1 MNELPTREVL
11 IFNAALQLPAK
22 NRAGYLS
29 ENCQDDAELHRRV
42 VALLEAHER
51 AGAFLQEPR
60 AQLAGFDST
69 RPEPPGE
76 RCGEY
81 VGRYKLLQQVG
92 EGGCGVVYMAE
103 QEEPVR

>member
-51 AGAFLQEPR
+51 AAYCSRATPNAAQRASSNPGVRSRASVRHHGQTAREPWR
-60 AQLAGFDST
+60 VRGFIFRS
-69 RPEPPGE
+69 R
-76 RCGEY
+76 
-81 VGRYKLLQQVG
+81 K
-92 EGGCGVVYMAE
+92 
-103 QEEPVR
+103 